1 MYIKRK
7 VRELMQKVAEK
18 HGYTMQKIEDTVENK
33 LGTYSLITN
42 GQYVPFDEEAFAK
55 RDENEYV
62 VNWVIPPLGP
72 GSGGHL
78 DIFRAI
84 GFLTEMG
91 ITNRVY
97 TCGGNENIPE
107 HALKETVKEY
117 YGIDLGNK
125 NEIHANFRD
134 MRHADAVIATSWFTA
149 YVVDKFD
156 NALTKFY
163 FVQDF
168 EPYFY
173 PVGAEYCFAENTYK
187 MGFRGITAGGWLAQ
201 KLHDEYGMETM
212 GFHFSYE
219 RELYQPRKKKDQVK
233 RVFYYARPYTE
244 RRAFELGI
252 LALEQLAKKVPEL
265 EVVFAGQKLVGYEFG
280 FRYTDMGILKLEQLC
295 DVYSQCD
302 MCLVLSM
309 TNLSLLP
316 MEIMA
321 SGSVVVSNKGVNNEW
336 LLNESNAIMV
346 DSTPDA
352 IANEMAYYFEHPEL
366 LEEKR
371 NNGFACVEQFTWKDE
386 ICKVYEFMVKSIDSD
401 VKNKETILKMRSEKG
416 K

>member
-1 MYIKRK
+1 
-7 VRELMQKVAEK
+7 
-18 HGYTMQKIEDTVENK
+18 
-33 LGTYSLITN
+33 
-42 GQYVPFDEEAFAK
+42 
-55 RDENEYV
+55 
-62 VNWVIPPLGP
+62 
-72 GSGGHL
+72 
-78 DIFRAI
+78 
-84 GFLTEMG
+84 
-91 ITNRVY
+91 
-97 TCGGNENIPE
+97 
-107 HALKETVKEY
+107 
-117 YGIDLGNK
+117 
-125 NEIHANFRD
+125 

>member
-1 MYIKRK
+1 MYLKRK
-7 VRELMQKVAEK
+7 IREVMQKVAEMN
-18 HGYTMQKIEDTVENK
+18 GYTMQKVEDTVENK

-42 GQYVPFDEEAFAK
+42 GDHIPFDEEAFRNRK
-55 RDENEYV
+55 DGEYI

-84 GFLTEMG
+84 SLLTEMG
-91 ITNRVY
+91 IINRVY
-97 TCGGNENIPE
+97 TCGGNECIPE
-107 HALKETVKEY
+107 YALRQTVKDY
-117 YGIDLGNK
+117 YGIELGEK

-134 MRHADAVIATSWFTA
+134 MRHADAVVATSWFTA

-168 EPYFY
+168 EPYFF

-187 MGFRGITAGGWLAQ
+187 MGFRGITAGDWLAK
-201 KLHDEYGMETM
+201 KLHDEYGMETQA
-212 GFHFSYE
+212 FHFSYE
-219 RELYQPRKKKDQVK
+219 RELYHPVEKRDDVK

-252 LALEQLAKKVPEL
+252 LALEELAKKIPDI
-265 EVVFAGQKLVGYEFG
+265 EVVFAGQKLTGYDFG
-280 FRYTDMGILKLEQLC
+280 FQYQDLGILPIEKLS

-321 SGSVVVSNKGVNNEW
+321 SGSVVVSNKGPNNEW
-336 LLNESNAIMV
+336 LLNDKNAIMV
-346 DSTPDA
+346 EAEPMA
-352 IANEMAYYFEHPEL
+352 IADSMAYYFEHPEL
-366 LEEKR
+366 LQEKR
-371 NNGFACVEQFTWKDE
+371 KQGMECVEKYTWEDE
-386 ICKVYEFMVKSIDSD
+386 IRKVYDFMVNSIERD
-401 VKNKETILKMRSEKG
+401 IHEKG

>member
-1 MYIKRK
+1 MRIKSK
-7 VRELMQKVAEK
+7 IRELMQRVAESQ
-18 HGYTMQKIEDTVENK
+18 GYTMQKVESK

-42 GQYVPFDEEAFAK
+42 GDRVMFDEAAFEN
-55 RDENEYV
+55 RDEKEYI

-84 GFLTEMG
+84 SFLTEMG
-91 ITNRVY
+91 LTNRIY
-97 TCGGNENIPE
+97 TCGGNENIPQQ
-107 HALKETVKEY
+107 ALRQTVKEY
-117 YGIDLGNK
+117 YGITLDKK

-134 MRHADAVIATSWFTA
+134 MRHADAVVATSWFTA

-187 MGFRGITAGGWLAQ
+187 MGLRGITAGDWLAQ
-201 KLHDEYGMETM
+201 KLHDEYGMETQA
-212 GFHFSYE
+212 FHFSYE
-219 RELYQPRKKKDQVK
+219 RELYRPKEKTDKVN

-252 LALEQLAKKVPEL
+252 LALEELAKSVPNL

-280 FRYTDMGILKLEQLC
+280 FQYKDMGILALDQLC

-321 SGSVVVSNKGVNNEW
+321 SGSVVVSNKGPNNEW
-336 LLNESNAIMV
+336 LLNDNNAIMV
-346 DSTPDA
+346 EAEPKS
-352 IANEMAYYFEHPEL
+352 IATQMAYYFEHPAEL
-366 LEEKR
+366 QQKR
-371 NNGFACVEQFTWKDE
+371 EQGIACVNQYTWEDE
-386 ICKVYEFMVKSIDSD
+386 IRKVYQFMVQSIDSD
-401 VKNKETILKMRSEKG
+401 VKNQKSILEKRKVEG
-416 K
+416 

>member
-1 MYIKRK
+1 M
-7 VRELMQKVAEK
+7 MQKIAESQ
-18 HGYTMQKIEDTVENK
+18 GYTMTKVESK
-33 LGTYSLITN
+33 LGTYGLITD
-42 GQYVPFDEEAFAK
+42 GIRIQFDEDAFNK
-55 RDENEYV
+55 RDDKKYI

-84 GFLTEMG
+84 SFLTEMG
-91 ITNRVY
+91 LINRIY
-97 TCGGNENIPE
+97 TCGGNENIPQK
-107 HALKETVKEY
+107 ALRQTVKDY
-117 YGIDLGNK
+117 YGIELDEK

-134 MRHADAVIATSWFTA
+134 MRHADAVVATSWFTA
-149 YVVDKFD
+149 YVVDQFD
-156 NALTKFY
+156 NALSKFY

-187 MGFRGITAGGWLAQ
+187 MGFRGITAGDWLAQ
-201 KLHDEYGMETM
+201 KLHDEYGMETQA
-212 GFHFSYE
+212 FHFSYE
-219 RELYQPRKKKDQVK
+219 RELYQPKKKQDDVK

-252 LALEQLAKKVPEL
+252 LALEELAKRVPDL
-265 EVVFAGQKLVGYEFG
+265 EVVFAGQKLVGYDFN
-280 FRYTDMGILKLEQLC
+280 FKYKDMGILSLNQLC

-321 SGSVVVSNKGVNNEW
+321 SGSVVVSNKGANNEW
-336 LLNESNAIMV
+336 LLNDENAIMV
-346 DSTPDA
+346 NAEPKE
-352 IANEMAYYFEHPEL
+352 IAGRMEYFFEHPEEL
-366 LEEKR
+366 QKKR
-371 NNGFACVEQFTWKDE
+371 QQGVESANQYTWQDE
-386 ICKVYEFMVKSIDSD
+386 IRKVYDFMVKSIDSD
-401 VKNKETILKMRSEKG
+401 VANKDNILEVRKDK
-416 K
+416 

>member
-1 MYIKRK
+1 MRIKSK
-7 VRELMQKVAEK
+7 IRELMQRVAESQ
-18 HGYTMQKIEDTVENK
+18 GYTMQKVESK

-42 GQYVPFDEEAFAK
+42 GDRVMFDEAAFEN
-55 RDENEYV
+55 RDEKEYI

-84 GFLTEMG
+84 SFLTEMG
-91 ITNRVY
+91 LTNRIY
-97 TCGGNENIPE
+97 TCGGNENIPQQ
-107 HALKETVKEY
+107 ALRQTVKEY
-117 YGIDLGNK
+117 YGITLDKK

-134 MRHADAVIATSWFTA
+134 MRHADAVVATSWFTA

-187 MGFRGITAGGWLAQ
+187 MGLRGITAGDWLAQ
-201 KLHDEYGMETM
+201 KLHDEYGMETQA
-212 GFHFSYE
+212 FHFSYE
-219 RELYQPRKKKDQVK
+219 RELYRPKEKTDKVN
-233 RVFYYARPYTE
+233 RVLYYARPYTE

-252 LALEQLAKKVPEL
+252 LALEELAKSVPNL

-280 FRYTDMGILKLEQLC
+280 FQYKDMGILALDQLC

-321 SGSVVVSNKGVNNEW
+321 SGSVVVSNKGPNNEW
-336 LLNESNAIMV
+336 LLNDNNAIMV
-346 DSTPDA
+346 EAEPKS
-352 IANEMAYYFEHPEL
+352 IATQMAYYFEHPAEL
-366 LEEKR
+366 QQKR
-371 NNGFACVEQFTWKDE
+371 EQGIACVNQYTWEDE
-386 ICKVYEFMVKSIDSD
+386 IRKVYQFMVQSIDSD
-401 VKNKETILKMRSEKG
+401 VKNQKSILEKRKVEG
-416 K
+416 